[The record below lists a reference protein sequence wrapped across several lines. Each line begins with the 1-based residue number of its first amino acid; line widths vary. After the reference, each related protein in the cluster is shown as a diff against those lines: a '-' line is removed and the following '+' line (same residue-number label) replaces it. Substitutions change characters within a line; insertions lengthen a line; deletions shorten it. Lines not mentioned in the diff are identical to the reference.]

1 MDFVLSS
8 LIVLLLGVSFIMT
21 LLEKEIEMKNLMI
34 IFFYAFIIF
43 LIVILFK
50 ELNDLT
56 NTLNILTK

>member
-1 MDFVLSS
+1 MDIVLSS
-8 LIVLLLGVSFIMT
+8 LIVLLLGVSFIIT

-34 IFFYAFIIF
+34 IFFYAFLIF

>member
-8 LIVLLLGVSFIMT
+8 LIVLLLGVSFIIT